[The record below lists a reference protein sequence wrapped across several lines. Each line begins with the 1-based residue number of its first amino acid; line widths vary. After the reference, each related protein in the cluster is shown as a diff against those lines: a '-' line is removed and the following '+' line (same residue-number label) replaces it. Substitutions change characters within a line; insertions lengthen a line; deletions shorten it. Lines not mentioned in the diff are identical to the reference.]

1 MTPFDPAL
9 LSLPRYLFF
18 TGKGGVGKTSVA
30 SATAVVLARQGK
42 RVLIVSTDPASNLD
56 DVFET
61 TLSNQPTP
69 VAGVEGLYGANL
81 DPEEAAR
88 DYREKAVGQYRGIL
102 PQAALQSIEEQL
114 SGACTVE
121 IAAFDQFTLLVADPE
136 INDRFDHILF
146 DTAPTGH
153 TLRLL
158 ALPKAWTGFISSNT
172 TGTSCLGPLAALE
185 GKKDVYAKTVAEL
198 SDKERTLLVL
208 VARPNNS
215 SLAEAQRAAG
225 ELRELGVA
233 NQVLIVNGVLEP
245 VTEDGYAQAYAQL
258 QAQALDSAPEGLRE
272 IPWYRLPLVAGQLA
286 GPESLLALFDQGQP
300 LPEEKTSE
308 QAPQL
313 PNLKDVLDD
322 IQQNPRGAVLTM
334 GKGGVG
340 KTTLAAAIALGLAQR
355 GKKVHLTTT
364 DPAAHLEMALAGQDS
379 GIKVSRIDPKLETEN
394 YRQEVLATA
403 GAGLDK
409 DGLALLE
416 EDLASPCTEEI
427 AVFRAFARV
436 VEEVD
441 EGFVVLDT
449 APTGHT
455 LLLLDAAQAYHRE
468 VARSTGDVPRSV
480 RELLPTLR
488 DPKLTH
494 VLLVTLPEATPV
506 LEARRLQEDLERAG
520 ITPAWWLVNQ
530 SWQNLD
536 TSEPVLKARAQ
547 GEIPWLKRVAQFGKT
562 ALIPWQPEPPQGENL
577 VQLTED

>member
-1 MTPFDPAL
+1 LIAFNPAS
-9 LSLPRYLFF
+9 LSLPKFLFF

-30 SATAVVLARQGK
+30 SATAVVLAGQGK

-61 TLSNQPTP
+61 SLSNDPTP
-69 VAGVEGLYGANL
+69 VPGVEGLMGANL

-88 DYREKAVGQYRGIL
+88 QYREKAVGQYRGIL

-121 IAAFDQFTLLVADPE
+121 IAAFDQFTRLMADPE
-136 INDRFDHILF
+136 INHRFDHIIF

-153 TLRLL
+153 TLRLM
-158 ALPKAWTGFISSNT
+158 ALPKAWTGFIGSNT
-172 TGTSCLGPLAALE
+172 TGTSCLDPLAALE
-185 GKKDVYAKTVAEL
+185 GKQDFYAKTVAAL
-198 SDKERTLLVL
+198 ADQAQTLLVL
-208 VARPNNS
+208 VARPNPP
-215 SLAEAQRAAG
+215 SLAEAERAAQ
-225 ELRELGVA
+225 ELKELGVA
-233 NQVLIVNGVLEP
+233 NQVLIINGILEP
-245 VTEDGYAQAYAQL
+245 TTQDQYAQAYSQL
-258 QAQALDSAPEGLRE
+258 QSQALAGAPPGLKE
-272 IPWYRLPLVAGQLA
+272 IAWYRLPLVAGQLA
-286 GPESLLALFDQGQP
+286 GPQGLLALFGQGRP
-300 LPEEKTSE
+300 IPETREE
-308 QAPQL
+308 APNL
-313 PNLKDVLDD
+313 PNLKAVLADLE
-322 IQQNPRGAVLTM
+322 QNPRGAVLTM

-340 KTTLAAAIALGLAQR
+340 KTTLAAAIALSLAQR

-364 DPAAHLEMALAGQDS
+364 DPAAHLDMALAGQGA

-394 YRQEVLATA
+394 YRQEVLATV

-409 DGLALLE
+409 DGLALLA

-436 VEEVD
+436 VEEVK

-468 VARSTGDVPRSV
+468 VARSTGQVPAAV
-480 RELLPTLR
+480 RELLPVLR
-488 DPKLTH
+488 DPNLTK
-494 VLLVTLPEATPV
+494 VLLLTLPEATPV

-530 SWQNLD
+530 SWQGLD
-536 TSEPVLKARAQ
+536 TQEPVLKARAQ
-547 GEIPWLKRVAQFGKT
+547 GEAPWLKRVAEFGKT
-562 ALIPWQPEPPQGENL
+562 ALIPWQPEPPQGESL
-577 VQLTED
+577 LQLTED